1 VAPRLYKKTAPFD
14 GAVFLFE
21 NNCAIVRIKIVFPRL
36 RLDWGNKET

>member
-1 VAPRLYKKTAPFD
+1 MAPRLYKKTAPFD

-21 NNCAIVRIKIVFPRL
+21 NSCAIVRIKVVFTRL